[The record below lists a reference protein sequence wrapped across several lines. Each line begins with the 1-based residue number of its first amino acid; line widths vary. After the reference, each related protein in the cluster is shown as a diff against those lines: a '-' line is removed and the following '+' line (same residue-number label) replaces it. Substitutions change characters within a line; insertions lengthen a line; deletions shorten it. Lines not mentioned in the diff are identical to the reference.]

1 MNDESIALVTG
12 ANRGIGLEVC
22 RQLARRGSVVLLSA
36 RDLAKATAAAAELS
50 QQGGKVHGIALDV
63 SDDTS
68 VAAAVRWI
76 ESKFG
81 RLDVLVNNA
90 GGNFDMANQA
100 STVSMDYVRVTLE
113 MNLIGAWRVTQAM
126 LPLLRQS

>member
-22 RQLARRGSVVLLSA
+22 RQLASRGSVVLLSA

-50 QQGGKVHGIALDV
+50 QQGGKLHGIALDV

-90 GGNFDMANQA
+90 GGNFNMANQA

-113 MNLIGAWRVTQAM
+113 MLAGMPEEETR
-126 LPLLRQS
+126 